1 MSNKLYMKTDED
13 ELTKETEWII
23 ERRKKKK
30 KSKINS
36 PVPMET
42 ESVPIITESNN
53 GPKTHSQKPLRP
65 PPIIVNQIEDF
76 GTLNNIIK
84 SNSKKGCLIKIMNK
98 HSHNISTFDADD
110 YKEVTKALNNNNIQW
125 HSYENK
131 HTRPIRVV
139 AKNLHHTCKVEEIM
153 LDLRDQGFNIINAF
167 NKRNYFTKEPLDIF
181 VLSFDSSEDIN
192 KIHSIEHILSTIVKI
207 ESVKLPKNLPQCNNC
222 QGFNHTKNYC
232 SKQARCAQCAGK
244 HETKNCANP
253 PESLPKCCNCGEQHR
268 ASYRGCVVAK
278 ELQKIRNKKQSL
290 QQTATHLATTQY
302 DSKRKEPANISN
314 PASRKESATSNPVH
328 KTNNSQNLKKTY
340 SEAVK
345 PTPVSQVN
353 STNVSYENPLMKI
366 LAKLDAIESFNKV
379 LEARLCMLEENFF
392 GSLNV

>member
-1 MSNKLYMKTDED
+1 M
-13 ELTKETEWII
+13 
-23 ERRKKKK
+23 
-30 KSKINS
+30 
-36 PVPMET
+36 
-42 ESVPIITESNN
+42 
-53 GPKTHSQKPLRP
+53 
-65 PPIIVNQIEDF
+65 
-76 GTLNNIIK
+76 
-84 SNSKKGCLIKIMNK
+84 
-98 HSHNISTFDADD
+98 
-110 YKEVTKALNNNNIQW
+110 
-125 HSYENK
+125 
-131 HTRPIRVV
+131 
-139 AKNLHHTCKVEEIM
+139 
-153 LDLRDQGFNIINAF
+153 
-167 NKRNYFTKEPLDIF
+167 
-181 VLSFDSSEDIN
+181 
-192 KIHSIEHILSTIVKI
+192 
-207 ESVKLPKNLPQCNNC
+207 
-222 QGFNHTKNYC
+222 
-232 SKQARCAQCAGK
+232 
-244 HETKNCANP
+244 
-253 PESLPKCCNCGEQHR
+253 
-268 ASYRGCVVAK
+268 AK